1 MNLFVFT
8 IWRGIPYPLH
18 MKKMKTL
25 TWTVLLQNPKV
36 KQTKVTPQDKQI
48 KKMFAEKN
56 LVLYYICN
64 IFNKFRCAILTAIAH
79 YKLV

>member
-1 MNLFVFT
+1 MNLFVLT
-8 IWRGIPYPLH
+8 IWRGIPPPSLH

-48 KKMFAEKN
+48 KKMFAEKK
-56 LVLYYICN
+56 I
-64 IFNKFRCAILTAIAH
+64 
-79 YKLV
+79 